1 MPDTFMHA
9 YAQALAA
16 QDWAKVE
23 PLIHEEACVQFSE
36 GTYVGKTSVK
46 TAFERTF
53 QLIKDEV
60 YSISDVQWLERS
72 DTLAVCIYTFS
83 WSGIIDGKP
92 ERGSGRGTSVLK
104 NTHGQWQ
111 LLVEHLGPAA

>member
-1 MPDTFMHA
+1 MLDTFMRT

-36 GTYVGKTSVK
+36 GT
-46 TAFERTF
+46 F

-60 YSISDVQWLERS
+60 YSISDV
-72 DTLAVCIYTFS
+72 
-83 WSGIIDGKP
+83 
-92 ERGSGRGTSVLK
+92 
-104 NTHGQWQ
+104 
-111 LLVEHLGPAA
+111 